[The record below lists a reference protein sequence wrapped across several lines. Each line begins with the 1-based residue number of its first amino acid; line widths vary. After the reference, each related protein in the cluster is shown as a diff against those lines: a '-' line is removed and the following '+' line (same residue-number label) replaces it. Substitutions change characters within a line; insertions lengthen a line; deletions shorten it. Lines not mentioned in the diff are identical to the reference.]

1 MPKIEVAQGYPNDKL
16 AGYIKTHYS
25 PRMLDSIHQRT
36 YLGQMTTNAFYDGI
50 IEMGDTVTIAR
61 EPKVHVEKYV
71 EGGDYKLESSAEKP
85 IKLTIDRGYQW
96 GKFLDDKTLKR
107 THIKTLIASIL
118 ASATAEIA
126 EAQETEYFGEFA
138 SFVPNCNQGLT
149 AGVKS
154 KAYNLGTLD
163 HPVIVDKT
171 TVLDWLQQF
180 TSVINETGVKNTSN
194 NRCIVIPEV
203 VSYLLNISP
212 NLRNASE
219 IGGKSSLRTQY
230 LTELPS
236 IGRIYSS
243 NLLDRL
249 PNGAFPVICQ
259 TKEAM
264 AYATVAKDSKVVEP
278 SIKHGKFA
286 RGYVIYDWDPVRE
299 EGLAIGYAK
308 ANAPTFQNVA

>member
-1 MPKIEVAQGYPNDKL
+1 MPEIQVAQGYPNDKL

-25 PRMLDSIHQRT
+25 PRLLEAIHQRT
-36 YLGQMTTNAFYDGI
+36 YLGQMTTNSFYDGI

-61 EPKVHVEKYV
+61 SPKVHTEPYV
-71 EGGDYKLESSAEKP
+71 EGGDYTFESSAEKP
-85 IKLTIDRGYQW
+85 INLTINRGRQW
-96 GKFLDDKTLKR
+96 SKFLDDKTLKR
-107 THIKTLIASIL
+107 THIKTLISDIL
-118 ASATAEIA
+118 NTATLQIA
-126 EAQETEYFGEFA
+126 EDQETEYFGEFGT
-138 SFVPNCNQGLT
+138 FVPTCNMGT
-149 AGVKS
+149 SAGIKS
-154 KAYNLGTLD
+154 HAYNLGTLD

-171 TVLDWLQQF
+171 NVLDWLQQF
-180 TSVINETGVKNTSN
+180 TSVINETGVKNASN
-194 NRCIVIPEV
+194 NRCVVIPEV

-230 LTELPS
+230 LTELPA

-243 NLLDRL
+243 NLLGRL

-259 TKEAM
+259 TREAM

-278 SIKHGKFA
+278 SNKHGKFA

-308 ANAPTFQNVA
+308 ADGPTFQNVA